1 MTSPQLR
8 TARLGLEPLR
18 IDHADE
24 MVLLLADRSL
34 YAFYDDEPSP
44 TLDDLRSR
52 YERQSAGRSPDG
64 TEVWHNWILRDL
76 ATGEVAGFVQ
86 ATVRGRDGRVTA
98 ELAWVVGTAY
108 QGRGYATE
116 AAAAARDAITGPG
129 SESGDDA
136 VVVLAHIAPGHLAS
150 ETVARRLGLEPTHE
164 VHDGETLWST
174 ALPS

>member
-1 MTSPQLR
+1 VTSPQLR

>member
-1 MTSPQLR
+1 VTSPQLR

-98 ELAWVVGTAY
+98 ELAWVGGTAY